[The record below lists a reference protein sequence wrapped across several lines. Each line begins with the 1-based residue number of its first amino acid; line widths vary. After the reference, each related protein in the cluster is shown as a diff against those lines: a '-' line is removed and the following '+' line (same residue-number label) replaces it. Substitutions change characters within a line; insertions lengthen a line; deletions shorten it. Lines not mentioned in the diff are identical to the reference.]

1 MKDLL
6 TRILKIS
13 ATDPDDQ
20 RRAQLLNILLLGFS
34 AIAVTA
40 VIATLI
46 LDAGRP
52 EETELLLVG
61 AGFFAVAGIVF
72 LLWINRRGWTQ
83 TASWCFIFLLI
94 GLLALGDVPEEVIG
108 GRTLFLFSIP
118 ILVSAVIL
126 RPQASF
132 MVALLVDIALAAVA
146 IAAGIQLSVV
156 VVMGFFAIA
165 LVSWLSARSLE
176 QALGELRV
184 INQELD
190 KRVEARTAELKITNS
205 LLEEQ
210 IVERQRA
217 AEAARIARDQALDAS
232 RFKSE
237 LLAKVSHE
245 LRTPLGVILGFA
257 EMMDAGIY
265 GPTTDKQK
273 DALGKIIE
281 RDKRLTQL
289 VGDLLDQSQFESGKI
304 TLQKS
309 PFSPQQLTE
318 NIQMSLGEMAEN
330 KGIDLNVNIDPNLPN
345 SLMGDGARIEQIMTN
360 LVNNALKFTETGF
373 VSLSA
378 YVASPQEWVI
388 EVEDTGM
395 GIPERAQRYIFEA
408 FRQVDGSATR
418 NHEGFG
424 LGLSIVKQIT
434 DAMNG
439 NIELQSQVGK
449 GSKFTV
455 TLPMIPAKMQ
465 EVV

>member
-1 MKDLL
+1 
-6 TRILKIS
+6 S

-20 RRAQLLNILLLGFS
+20 RRAQLLNILLLGFG
-34 AIAVTA
+34 AIALLAIV
-40 VIATLI
+40 ATLL
-46 LDAGRP
+46 LDAGQP
-52 EETELLLVG
+52 QETEILLVV
-61 AGFFAVAGIVF
+61 AGSFAVAGIAF

-83 TASWCFIFLLI
+83 TASWCFILLLI
-94 GLLALGDVPEEVIG
+94 VLLTFGDVPREVVG
-108 GRTLFLFSIP
+108 GRTLFLFAIP

-132 MVALLVDIALAAVA
+132 LVALLVDIALGAVA
-146 IAAGIQLSVV
+146 IAEGIQLSVV
-156 VVMGFFAIA
+156 VVLGFFALA
-165 LVSWLSARSLE
+165 LISWLSARSLE
-176 QALGELRV
+176 QALGELRI

-217 AEAARIARDQALDAS
+217 AEVARIARDQALDAS
-232 RFKSE
+232 RFKTE
-237 LLAKVSHE
+237 MLAKVSHE

-273 DALGKIIE
+273 DALSKIIE

-304 TLQKS
+304 TLQNN
-309 PFSPQQLTE
+309 PFSPQKISE
-318 NIQMSLGEMAEN
+318 NIQMSLGEMAEK
-330 KGIDLNVNIDPNLPN
+330 KGIDLLVNIDTNLPET
-345 SLMGDGARIEQIMTN
+345 LIGDGARVEQIMTN
-360 LVNNALKFTETGF
+360 LVNNALKFTESGF
-373 VSLSA
+373 VNLSA
-378 YVASPQEWVI
+378 YVATPQEWVI
-388 EVEDTGM
+388 EVKDSGM
-395 GIPERAQRYIFEA
+395 GIPDRAQRYIFEA

-439 NIELQSQVGK
+439 NIELESRVGK
-449 GSKFTV
+449 GSTFTV